1 MQTEKPFLPTVSLPV
16 YFTLYL
22 ALNANEKH
30 HKDERNIISL
40 TSTDFLCGPSTET
53 KNVTRIFRLNILYSH
68 NELFFFLLEKTKIA
82 IIDLS

>member
-1 MQTEKPFLPTVSLPV
+1 MQTEKSILPTVSLPV

-40 TSTDFLCGPSTET
+40 SSTNFHVATAQKPKKSPE
-53 KNVTRIFRLNILYSH
+53 
-68 NELFFFLLEKTKIA
+68 FF
-82 IIDLS
+82 D

>member
-40 TSTDFLCGPSTET
+40 TSTDSL
-53 KNVTRIFRLNILYSH
+53 
-68 NELFFFLLEKTKIA
+68 
-82 IIDLS
+82 

>member
-1 MQTEKPFLPTVSLPV
+1 MQTENSILPTVSLPV

-40 TSTDFLCGPSTET
+40 TSTDSLCGPNTET
-53 KNVTRIFRLNILYSH
+53 KKVTRIFRLNILYS
-68 NELFFFLLEKTKIA
+68 
-82 IIDLS
+82 S